1 MNEET
6 REIMLILQE
15 EGAEVIQ
22 AVSKCMR
29 FGPDQIKPGKEVTNI
44 GMLEEEIGV
53 FEVDEEKLARVAVV
67 LAQMQVGRLDELV
80 HALVQTGPVEVVDK
94 QAGEVPAV
102 RVEIGLV
109 LFEVEELDALFELV
123 RG

>member
-1 MNEET
+1 MNEDT

-44 GMLEEEIGV
+44 GMLEEEIGDFLAMV
-53 FEVDEEKLARVAVV
+53 ELLTDLDIGVTTEGLEKAKKNKFEKLKLWSNVV
-67 LAQMQVGRLDELV
+67 IN
-80 HALVQTGPVEVVDK
+80 K
-94 QAGEVPAV
+94 
-102 RVEIGLV
+102 
-109 LFEVEELDALFELV
+109 
-123 RG
+123 

>member
-44 GMLEEEIGV
+44 GMLEEEIGDFLAMV
-53 FEVDEEKLARVAVV
+53 ELLTDLNIGVTTEGLARAKKNKFEKLK
-67 LAQMQVGRLDELV
+67 LWSNL
-80 HALVQTGPVEVVDK
+80 TINK
-94 QAGEVPAV
+94 
-102 RVEIGLV
+102 
-109 LFEVEELDALFELV
+109 
-123 RG
+123 